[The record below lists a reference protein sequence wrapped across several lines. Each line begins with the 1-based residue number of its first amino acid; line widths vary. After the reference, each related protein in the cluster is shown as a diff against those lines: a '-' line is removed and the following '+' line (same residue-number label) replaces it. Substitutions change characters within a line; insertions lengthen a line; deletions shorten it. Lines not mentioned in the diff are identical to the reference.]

1 MRLLI
6 LKFNE
11 EKAIFRTYLKYLSG
25 KTRGMR
31 KLKLDELNRLSVT
44 EFKDSDKIPVIVVLE
59 NIRSLSNVGAMFRTA
74 DAFKIE
80 AIHLVGITAR
90 PPHREIQ
97 KTALGATE
105 SVDWIHFETIDQ
117 SIEATKSKG
126 YKILSVEQTENSTSI
141 EKLDQIDAVGVSIIL
156 GHEVDGVEQTTIEK
170 SDYCIE
176 IPQFGTKHSLNVGVC
191 GGIVMYELWKK
202 FG

>member
-1 MRLLI
+1 
-6 LKFNE
+6 
-11 EKAIFRTYLKYLSG
+11 
-25 KTRGMR
+25 MR
-31 KLKLDELNRLSVT
+31 KLKLDELNRLSV
-44 EFKDSDKIPVIVVLE
+44 EQFKAAEKIPVIVILE

-80 AIHLVGITAR
+80 AIHLVGITAT

-105 SVDWIHFETIDQ
+105 SVDWVHFETIDE
-117 SIEATKSKG
+117 SIEMIKSKN
-126 YKILSVEQTENSTSI
+126 YKLLSVEQTQNSTSI
-141 EKLDQIDAVGVSIIL
+141 ENIDEIDALGVGIVL
-156 GHEVDGVEQTTIEK
+156 GHEVDGVEQSTIEK
-170 SDYCIE
+170 SDLCIE

>member
-1 MRLLI
+1 
-6 LKFNE
+6 
-11 EKAIFRTYLKYLSG
+11 
-25 KTRGMR
+25 MR
-31 KLKLDELNRLSVT
+31 KLKLDELNRVSVK
-44 EFKDSDKIPVIVVLE
+44 EFKASEKIPVVVILE

-74 DAFKIE
+74 DAFKVE
-80 AIHLVGITAR
+80 AIHLVGITAT

-105 SVDWIHFETIDQ
+105 SVDWTHFETIEE
-117 SIEATKSKG
+117 SINVLKSKG
-126 YKILSVEQTENSTSI
+126 YKVLSVEQTENSTSI
-141 EKLDQIDAVGVSIIL
+141 ENLDEIDATGVGIIL
-156 GHEVDGVEQTTIEK
+156 GHEVDGVEQSTIEK

>member
-1 MRLLI
+1 
-6 LKFNE
+6 
-11 EKAIFRTYLKYLSG
+11 
-25 KTRGMR
+25 MR
-31 KLKLDELNRLSVT
+31 KLKLDELNRLSVS
-44 EFKDSDKIPVIVVLE
+44 EFKASKKIPVIVILE

-105 SVDWIHFETIDQ
+105 SVDWTHFDTINE
-117 SIEATKSKG
+117 SIQELKNKG
-126 YKILSVEQTENSTSI
+126 YKVLSVEQTENSTSI
-141 EKLDQIDAVGVSIIL
+141 ENLNEIDASGVGIIL
-156 GHEVDGVEQTTIEK
+156 GHEVDGVEQSTIEK
-170 SDYCIE
+170 SDHCIE

-191 GGIVMYELWKK
+191 GGIVMYELWKR

>member
-1 MRLLI
+1 
-6 LKFNE
+6 
-11 EKAIFRTYLKYLSG
+11 
-25 KTRGMR
+25 MR
-31 KLKLDELNRLSVT
+31 KLKLDELNRVSVK
-44 EFKDSDKIPVIVVLE
+44 EFKASEKIPVIVILE

-74 DAFKIE
+74 DAFKVE
-80 AIHLVGITAR
+80 AIHLVGITAT

-105 SVDWIHFETIDQ
+105 SVDWTHFETIEE
-117 SIEATKSKG
+117 SINVLKSKG
-126 YKILSVEQTENSTSI
+126 YKVLSVEQTENSTSI
-141 EKLDQIDAVGVSIIL
+141 ENLDEIDATGVGIIL
-156 GHEVDGVEQTTIEK
+156 GHEVDGVEQSTIEK

>member
-1 MRLLI
+1 
-6 LKFNE
+6 
-11 EKAIFRTYLKYLSG
+11 
-25 KTRGMR
+25 MR
-31 KLKLDELNRLSVT
+31 KLKLDELNRLSVG
-44 EFKDSDKIPVIVVLE
+44 EFKDSKKIPVIVILE

-74 DAFKIE
+74 DAFKVE

-105 SVDWIHFETIDQ
+105 SVDWTHYETIDE
-117 SIEATKSKG
+117 SIQVIKNKG
-126 YKILSVEQTENSTSI
+126 YQVWSIEQTEDSTSI
-141 EKLDQIDAVGVSIIL
+141 DKIEHLEASGVGMVV

-170 SDYCIE
+170 SDHCIE

-191 GGIVMYELWKK
+191 GGIVMYELLKK

>member
-1 MRLLI
+1 
-6 LKFNE
+6 
-11 EKAIFRTYLKYLSG
+11 
-25 KTRGMR
+25 MR
-31 KLKLDELNRLSVT
+31 KLKLDELNRLSVS
-44 EFKDSDKIPVIVVLE
+44 EFKASDKIPVIVVLE

-80 AIHLVGITAR
+80 AIHLVGITAK

-105 SVDWIHFETIDQ
+105 SVDWTHFSSIDE
-117 SIEATKSKG
+117 SIEVIRGKN
-126 YKILSVEQTENSTSI
+126 YKVVSVEQTENSTSI
-141 EKLDQIDAVGVSIIL
+141 ENIKDINAKGIGIIL
-156 GHEVDGVEQTTIEK
+156 GHEVDGVAQDTIKK

-191 GGIVMYELWKK
+191 GGIVMYELLRKY
-202 FG
+202 G

>member
-1 MRLLI
+1 
-6 LKFNE
+6 
-11 EKAIFRTYLKYLSG
+11 
-25 KTRGMR
+25 MR
-31 KLKLDELNRLSVT
+31 KLKLAELNRLSVK

-105 SVDWIHFETIDQ
+105 SVDWTHFETIDQ
-117 SIEATKSKG
+117 SIEVTKNKG
-126 YKILSVEQTENSTSI
+126 YKVLSVEQTENSTSI
-141 EKLDQIDAVGVSIIL
+141 ENLDEIDAVGVSIIL

>member
-1 MRLLI
+1 
-6 LKFNE
+6 
-11 EKAIFRTYLKYLSG
+11 
-25 KTRGMR
+25 MR
-31 KLKLDELNRLSVT
+31 KLKLDELNRLSV
-44 EFKDSDKIPVIVVLE
+44 EQFKAAEKIPVIVILE

-80 AIHLVGITAR
+80 AIHLVGITAT

-105 SVDWIHFETIDQ
+105 SVDWVHFETIDE
-117 SIEATKSKG
+117 SIEMIKSKN
-126 YKILSVEQTENSTSI
+126 YKLLSVEQTQNSTAI
-141 EKLDQIDAVGVSIIL
+141 ENIDEIDALGVGIVL
-156 GHEVDGVEQTTIEK
+156 GHEVDGVEQSTIEK
-170 SDYCIE
+170 SDLCIE